1 MSAPADGYYTDERWQ
16 NWLDRLRD
24 EDLDPEDEDAARL
37 LWNLQEDAA
46 IAVVKIISEYDDEE
60 LDAEMTMNE
69 LANVREIV
77 LADVDIDDE
86 ETLLLID
93 GVQTSLVC
101 VFYAAELY
109 VAEGVADADVAEC
122 LRAAEAAEAE
132 EEFDDALAHC
142 ARAGTL
148 LIDGAEL
155 DRSVIDDVGY
165 GPVAEWLNG
174 LGSLE
179 SALSDPEL
187 IEEDEDEDGDADG
200 D

>member
-1 MSAPADGYYTDERWQ
+1 MSASTDGFYTDERWQ

-46 IAVVKIISEYDDEE
+46 IAVVKVLTAYDDEE
-60 LDAEMTMNE
+60 LDAEMAMHE

-86 ETLLLID
+86 ETLLLVD

-109 VAEGVADADVAEC
+109 VAEGVADADVTEC
-122 LRAAEAAEAE
+122 LRAAEAAEAD
-132 EEFDDALAHC
+132 EEFDDALGHC

-187 IEEDEDEDGDADG
+187 IEEEDTDD
-200 D
+200 

>member
-1 MSAPADGYYTDERWQ
+1 MSAPTDGFYTDERWQ

-46 IAVVKIISEYDDEE
+46 IAVVKVLTAYDNEE

-86 ETLLLID
+86 ETLLLVD

-122 LRAAEAAEAE
+122 LRAADAAESE
-132 EEFDDALAHC
+132 EEFDDALGHC

-187 IEEDEDEDGDADG
+187 IEEDEEAEDEA
-200 D
+200 

>member
-1 MSAPADGYYTDERWQ
+1 MSAPTDGFYTDERWQ

-37 LWNLQEDAA
+37 LWNLQEDAT
-46 IAVVKIISEYDDEE
+46 IAVVKVLTAYDDGEI
-60 LDAEMTMNE
+60 DAEMTMNE

-86 ETLLLID
+86 ETLLLVD

-109 VAEGVADADVAEC
+109 VAEGVADAGVVEC
-122 LRAAEAAEAE
+122 LRAADAAESE
-132 EEFDDALAHC
+132 EEFDDALDHC

-155 DRSVIDDVGY
+155 DRSVVDDVGY
-165 GPVAEWLNG
+165 GPVAEWING
-174 LGSLE
+174 LASLE

-187 IEEDEDEDGDADG
+187 IEEDEKTENGA
-200 D
+200 

>member
-1 MSAPADGYYTDERWQ
+1 MSAPPDEFYTEERWQ
-16 NWLDRLRD
+16 NWLDRLR
-24 EDLDPEDEDAARL
+24 EAELDPDDEDAARL

-46 IAVVKIISEYDDEE
+46 IAVTKIIGAYDDDE
-60 LDAEMTMNE
+60 LDEEMALKE
-69 LANVREIV
+69 LADARDIV

-109 VAEGVADADVAEC
+109 VVEGPDDESIESHLDAASD
-122 LRAAEAAEAE
+122 AEAE
-132 EEFDDALAHC
+132 ENFDDALEYC
-142 ARAGTL
+142 ARAGTR
-148 LIDGAEL
+148 IVDGATL
-155 DRSVIDDVGY
+155 DPGRVEDIGY
-165 GPVAEWLNG
+165 GPVAEWING

-187 IEEDEDEDGDADG
+187 IEEDEDAA
-200 D
+200 

>member
-1 MSAPADGYYTDERWQ
+1 
-16 NWLDRLRD
+16 
-24 EDLDPEDEDAARL
+24 
-37 LWNLQEDAA
+37 
-46 IAVVKIISEYDDEE
+46 
-60 LDAEMTMNE
+60 
-69 LANVREIV
+69 V

-86 ETLLLID
+86 ETLLLVD

-109 VAEGVADADVAEC
+109 VAEGVADAEVAEC
-122 LRAAEAAEAE
+122 LRAAEAAESE
-132 EEFDDALAHC
+132 EEFDDALGHC

-148 LIDGAEL
+148 LINGAEL
-155 DRSVIDDVGY
+155 DRSAIDDVGY

-187 IEEDEDEDGDADG
+187 IEEDEEAENEN
-200 D
+200 

>member
-132 EEFDDALAHC
+132 EEFDDALTHC

>member
-1 MSAPADGYYTDERWQ
+1 MSAPTDGFYTDERWQ

-46 IAVVKIISEYDDEE
+46 IAVVKVLTAYDEEE

-86 ETLLLID
+86 ETLLLVD

-109 VAEGVADADVAEC
+109 VAEGVADAEVAEC
-122 LRAAEAAEAE
+122 LRAADAAESE
-132 EEFDDALAHC
+132 EEFDDALGHC

-165 GPVAEWLNG
+165 GPVAEWING

-187 IEEDEDEDGDADG
+187 IEEDEETEGEA
-200 D
+200 

>member
-1 MSAPADGYYTDERWQ
+1 MSAPTDGFYTDERWQ

-46 IAVVKIISEYDDEE
+46 IAVVKVLTAYDEGE
-60 LDAEMTMNE
+60 LDAEMTMHE
-69 LANVREIV
+69 LTDVREIV

-86 ETLLLID
+86 ETLLLVD

-109 VAEGVADADVAEC
+109 VAEGVADAEVAEC
-122 LRAAEAAEAE
+122 LRAADAAESE
-132 EEFDDALAHC
+132 EEFDDALGHC

-165 GPVAEWLNG
+165 GPVAEWING

-187 IEEDEDEDGDADG
+187 IEEDEEAEDEA
-200 D
+200 